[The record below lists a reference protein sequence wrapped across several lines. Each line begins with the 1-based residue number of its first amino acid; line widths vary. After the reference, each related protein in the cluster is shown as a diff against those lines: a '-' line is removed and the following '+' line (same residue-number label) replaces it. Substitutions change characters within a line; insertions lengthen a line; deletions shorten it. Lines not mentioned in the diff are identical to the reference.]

1 MRIIAGIF
9 GIRRLASVQEGIR
22 PSSDRLRET
31 LFDILGNSVSGSN
44 WLDPFAGSG
53 AVGIEALSRGAR
65 FVVFND
71 KSLAATQL
79 IRKNLE
85 ICKVQAGYEIHQ
97 VDVFRLL
104 KDNRMPPLDF
114 VFLDPHYSFPRLKKL
129 LTAVSRIG
137 SLQLSTSVV
146 LELSRKTKT
155 DFLEN
160 NWIVSRQL
168 VTGDSQLVFLEAGFE
183 QRIK

>member
-1 MRIIAGIF
+1 MRIIAGKY
-9 GIRRLASVQEGIR
+9 GGLRLASVPDGIR

-31 LFDILGNSVSGSN
+31 LFDVLASSVSGSN
-44 WLDPFAGSG
+44 WLEPFAGSG

-71 KSLAATQL
+71 KSLLAIQL
-79 IRKNLE
+79 VRRNLG
-85 ICKVQAGYEIHQ
+85 ICKVQAGHEIHQ

-104 KDNRMPPLDF
+104 KNNQVPPLDF
-114 VFLDPHYSFPRLKKL
+114 VFLDPPYGFPRLKKL
-129 LTAVSRIG
+129 LTAVSRLG

-146 LELSRKTKT
+146 LEMSRRTKL
-155 DFLEN
+155 DFLEK

-168 VTGDSQLVFLEAGFE
+168 VTGDSQLVFLKQGI
-183 QRIK
+183 R